1 MTQRRRPRRPKIV
14 LVRFF
19 LSLRF
24 LASMFDHFLS
34 DLGLILGGFGVPKS
48 IIFGIEISR
57 IFACRSK
64 SGPRAAMGGPRAAK
78 GGTRAARR
86 GPRAT
91 KSGPIAAQER
101 PRPAQERPRVGQ
113 ERPKT
118 GQEGPKSGP
127 ERPKS
132 GQERPKAA
140 QSGPRVAKSGSCC
153 RARCRTK
160 DVTSRRHRPLGL
172 YNIMIL
178 HDFIIS

>member
-24 LASMFDHFLS
+24 WASIFDHFLS
-34 DLGLILGGFGVPKS
+34 DLGLILGGFGMPKS
-48 IIFGIEISR
+48 IIFGIEISW

-91 KSGPIAAQER
+91 KSGP
-101 PRPAQERPRVGQ
+101 
-113 ERPKT
+113 
-118 GQEGPKSGP
+118 
-127 ERPKS
+127 
-132 GQERPKAA
+132 
-140 QSGPRVAKSGSCC
+140 RVAKSGSCC

-172 YNIMIL
+172 YNKKPTRIKP
-178 HDFIIS
+178 HS

>member
-24 LASMFDHFLS
+24 LASTFDHFLS

-48 IIFGIEISR
+48 IMFRIEISL
-57 IFACRSK
+57 IFARRSK

-101 PRPAQERPRVGQ
+101 PRAA
-113 ERPKT
+113 
-118 GQEGPKSGP
+118 KSGQK
-127 ERPKS
+127 RPKS
-132 GQERPKAA
+132 GQERLLL
-140 QSGPRVAKSGSCC
+140 SGSLSNK
-153 RARCRTK
+153 RCHK
-160 DVTSRRHRPLGL
+160 SAASAVRPLQYTRIPEGYYKEL
-172 YNIMIL
+172 Q
-178 HDFIIS
+178 

>member
-1 MTQRRRPRRPKIV
+1 MTQRQRPRRPKIV

-24 LASMFDHFLS
+24 LASIFNHFLW
-34 DLGLILGGFGVPKS
+34 DLKLILGGFGVPKS
-48 IIFGIEISR
+48 IIFGIDISW
-57 IFACRSK
+57 ILACRSK

-91 KSGPIAAQER
+91 KSGQ
-101 PRPAQERPRVGQ
+101 
-113 ERPKT
+113 
-118 GQEGPKSGP
+118 

-172 YNIMIL
+172 FNK
-178 HDFIIS
+178 

>member
-24 LASMFDHFLS
+24 LASTFDHFLS
-34 DLGLILGGFGVPKS
+34 DLELILGGGGLPKS
-48 IIFGIEISR
+48 IIFGIEISW

-101 PRPAQERPRVGQ
+101 PRAAQERPRAA
-113 ERPKT
+113 
-118 GQEGPKSGP
+118 KSGP

-132 GQERPKAA
+132 GQERLLL
-140 QSGPRVAKSGSCC
+140 SGSLSNK
-153 RARCRTK
+153 RCHK
-160 DVTSRRHRPLGL
+160 SAASAVRPLQYYIG
-172 YNIMIL
+172 
-178 HDFIIS
+178 IIR

>member
-24 LASMFDHFLS
+24 LASIFDQFLL

-48 IIFGIEISR
+48 IIFGIEISW

-64 SGPRAAMGGPRAAK
+64 SSPRAAMGGPRAAK

-91 KSGPIAAQER
+91 KSGPIAA
-101 PRPAQERPRVGQ
+101 
-113 ERPKT
+113 
-118 GQEGPKSGP
+118 KSGP

-132 GQERPKAA
+132 GQERLLL
-140 QSGPRVAKSGSCC
+140 SGSLSNK
-153 RARCRTK
+153 RCHK
-160 DVTSRRHRPLGL
+160 SAASAVRPLQ
-172 YNIMIL
+172 YNNV
-178 HDFIIS
+178 II

>member
-24 LASMFDHFLS
+24 LASIYCHFLS
-34 DLGLILGGFGVPKS
+34 DLELTLGGFGVPKS
-48 IIFGIEISR
+48 IIFEIEISW
-57 IFACRSK
+57 IFACRAK

-91 KSGPIAAQER
+91 KSSPGAAQEWPRAAQER
-101 PRPAQERPRVGQ
+101 PRVA
-113 ERPKT
+113 
-118 GQEGPKSGP
+118 KSCQ

-132 GQERPKAA
+132 GHERLLL
-140 QSGPRVAKSGSCC
+140 SGSLSNK
-153 RARCRTK
+153 RCHK
-160 DVTSRRHRPLGL
+160 SAASAVRPLQ
-172 YNIMIL
+172 
-178 HDFIIS
+178 

>member
-1 MTQRRRPRRPKIV
+1 MTQRRRPRLPKIV

-24 LASMFDHFLS
+24 LASIFDHFLS
-34 DLGLILGGFGVPKS
+34 DLWLILGGFGVPKS
-48 IIFGIEISR
+48 IIFGIEILW

-64 SGPRAAMGGPRAAK
+64 SGPTAAQEQPW
-78 GGTRAARR
+78 
-86 GPRAT
+86 
-91 KSGPIAAQER
+91 AAQER
-101 PRPAQERPRVGQ
+101 PRPAQERPGGAQ
-113 ERPKT
+113 ERPRAAL
-118 GQEGPKSGP
+118 ERPKSGQ

-172 YNIMIL
+172 YNKKIQY
-178 HDFIIS
+178 

>member
-24 LASMFDHFLS
+24 LASTFDHFLS

-48 IIFGIEISR
+48 IIFGIEISW

-78 GGTRAARR
+78 GGIRAARR

-91 KSGPIAAQER
+91 KSGPRA
-101 PRPAQERPRVGQ
+101 
-113 ERPKT
+113 
-118 GQEGPKSGP
+118 P

-132 GQERPKAA
+132 GQERLLLSDSWSNKRCHKSAA
-140 QSGPRVAKSGSCC
+140 SA
-153 RARCRTK
+153 
-160 DVTSRRHRPLGL
+160 LGL
-172 YNIMIL
+172 YNKYSESQGHSL
-178 HDFIIS
+178 L

>member
-24 LASMFDHFLS
+24 LASTFDHFLS

-48 IIFGIEISR
+48 IIFGIEISW

-101 PRPAQERPRVGQ
+101 P
-113 ERPKT
+113 
-118 GQEGPKSGP
+118 KSGP
-127 ERPKS
+127 RAAKS
-132 GQERPKAA
+132 GQKRPRAA
-140 QSGPRVAKSGSCC
+140 QEWPRAAPAV
-153 RARCRTK
+153 
-160 DVTSRRHRPLGL
+160 GL
-172 YNIMIL
+172 VVEQKMSQVGGIGR
-178 HDFIIS
+178 

>member
-1 MTQRRRPRRPKIV
+1 MTQRRCPRRPKIV

-24 LASMFDHFLS
+24 VASTFDHFLS
-34 DLGLILGGFGVPKS
+34 DLGVILGSFGVPKS
-48 IIFGIEISR
+48 IILGIEISW
-57 IFACRSK
+57 IFAWRSK

-101 PRPAQERPRVGQ
+101 P
-113 ERPKT
+113 
-118 GQEGPKSGP
+118 KSSQ

-172 YNIMIL
+172 YNTCTTSRL
-178 HDFIIS
+178 LACQHTVETLP

>member
-24 LASMFDHFLS
+24 LASTFDHFLAE
-34 DLGLILGGFGVPKS
+34 LGLILRGFGVPKS
-48 IIFGIEISR
+48 IIFGIEISW

-101 PRPAQERPRVGQ
+101 PRAAQERPYSGPIAAQERPRAAQERPRVA
-113 ERPKT
+113 
-118 GQEGPKSGP
+118 KSGP

-132 GQERPKAA
+132 GQERLLL
-140 QSGPRVAKSGSCC
+140 SGSLSNK
-153 RARCRTK
+153 RCHK
-160 DVTSRRHRPLGL
+160 SAASAVRPLQ
-172 YNIMIL
+172 
-178 HDFIIS
+178 

>member
-24 LASMFDHFLS
+24 LASMFDHFLWE
-34 DLGLILGGFGVPKS
+34 LGLILEGFGVPKS
-48 IIFGIEISR
+48 IIFGIKISW

-86 GPRAT
+86 GPRET

-101 PRPAQERPRVGQ
+101 PRAAKERPRAA
-113 ERPKT
+113 
-118 GQEGPKSGP
+118 KSGP
-127 ERPKS
+127 ER
-132 GQERPKAA
+132 
-140 QSGPRVAKSGSCC
+140 PRVAKSGSCC

-172 YNIMIL
+172 YNKRL
-178 HDFIIS
+178 K

>member
-24 LASMFDHFLS
+24 LASTFDHFLS

-48 IIFGIEISR
+48 IIFGIEISW

-101 PRPAQERPRVGQ
+101 PRAAQERPREAQ
-113 ERPKT
+113 E
-118 GQEGPKSGP
+118 QL
-127 ERPKS
+127 
-132 GQERPKAA
+132 
-140 QSGPRVAKSGSCC
+140 RVAKFIVLS
-153 RARCRTK
+153 
-160 DVTSRRHRPLGL
+160 LGL
-172 YNIMIL
+172 SGFQTVDVFEQIARTNTC
-178 HDFIIS
+178 

>member
-24 LASMFDHFLS
+24 LASIFDHFLS

-48 IIFGIEISR
+48 IIFGIEISW
-57 IFACRSK
+57 IFTCRSK

-101 PRPAQERPRVGQ
+101 P
-113 ERPKT
+113 
-118 GQEGPKSGP
+118 
-127 ERPKS
+127 KS
-132 GQERPKAA
+132 GQER
-140 QSGPRVAKSGSCC
+140 VLLSGSLSNK
-153 RARCRTK
+153 RCHK
-160 DVTSRRHRPLGL
+160 SAASAVRPLQ
-172 YNIMIL
+172 YVC
-178 HDFIIS
+178 FVWV

>member
-24 LASMFDHFLS
+24 LASIFDDFLW

-48 IIFGIEISR
+48 IIFGIEISW

-91 KSGPIAAQER
+91 KSGPRAAQER
-101 PRPAQERPRVGQ
+101 PRAA
-113 ERPKT
+113 
-118 GQEGPKSGP
+118 KSGP

-132 GQERPKAA
+132 GQERLLL
-140 QSGPRVAKSGSCC
+140 SGSLSNK
-153 RARCRTK
+153 RCHK
-160 DVTSRRHRPLGL
+160 SAASAVRPLQ
-172 YNIMIL
+172 YRKK
-178 HDFIIS
+178 DT

>member
-34 DLGLILGGFGVPKS
+34 DLGLIFGGFGVPKS

-91 KSGPIAAQER
+91 KSGPIAAQ
-101 PRPAQERPRVGQ
+101 
-113 ERPKT
+113 
-118 GQEGPKSGP
+118 
-127 ERPKS
+127 
-132 GQERPKAA
+132 
-140 QSGPRVAKSGSCC
+140 SGPRVAKSGSCC

-172 YNIMIL
+172 LNSVNRFFLSEKHIENIQKTNKSVKNL
-178 HDFIIS
+178 

>member
-24 LASMFDHFLS
+24 LASIFDHFLS

-48 IIFGIEISR
+48 NIFGIEISW

-64 SGPRAAMGGPRAAK
+64 SGPRAAMGGPRTAK

-91 KSGPIAAQER
+91 KSGPRAAQER
-101 PRPAQERPRVGQ
+101 PRAA
-113 ERPKT
+113 
-118 GQEGPKSGP
+118 KSGP

-132 GQERPKAA
+132 GQERLLL
-140 QSGPRVAKSGSCC
+140 SGSLSNK
-153 RARCRTK
+153 RCHK
-160 DVTSRRHRPLGL
+160 SAASAVRPLQ
-172 YNIMIL
+172 
-178 HDFIIS
+178 

>member
-24 LASMFDHFLS
+24 LASIFDHFLW

-48 IIFGIEISR
+48 IIFGIEISW

-101 PRPAQERPRVGQ
+101 P
-113 ERPKT
+113 T
-118 GQEGPKSGP
+118 
-127 ERPKS
+127 
-132 GQERPKAA
+132 AA

-172 YNIMIL
+172 YNRIPRQKLPI
-178 HDFIIS
+178 